1 MRNRDTIK
9 GALLLAAAAIGLA
22 AFSYAAA
29 AQVLNPDDVLTV
41 RPRSVNKNAASG
53 VRLGSFL
60 FSPGIEAKTLYD
72 DNIFRTENNKQSD
85 LITSVKPAFAL
96 QSDWLRHG
104 IFFGAEGDFGFYAKE
119 SRQNYEDYGVLAS
132 GQYDIAYNTYF
143 TGAVSQARRHQD
155 RGSVFDTDG
164 DSLISY
170 IVTSELIGFTR
181 AVSFIKLKMQAKNE
195 DVKISQDDRDAAF
208 STDDYRDRNNKQFQ
222 ATLSYEF
229 MPGNEVFLTETYD
242 TTDYTLFSG
251 GDRNSDGTDTRVGLN
266 FDDGGVWSGSLY
278 GGYIQRNYDTG
289 DDDTK
294 KPYFGGR
301 LRWKASA
308 LTTVTFT
315 LDKAFRD
322 TTVTNAAGVVNTTRR
337 VEVAQQFTPYLTG
350 TATAGYDDNDYVGGD
365 GPVNRNTH
373 LYYAGA
379 GVKYDLSDGI
389 GLRFGYDY
397 RERTSNHA
405 FDEYQDNR
413 VMVSLTYMY

>member
-1 MRNRDTIK
+1 MNRWETIK
-9 GALLLAAAAIGLA
+9 SALLLAAAAIGLA
-22 AFSYAAA
+22 AFSYAAT
-29 AQVLNPDDVLTV
+29 AQVLNPDDALTV
-41 RPRSVNKNAASG
+41 RPRSVNKSAPTG

-60 FSPGIEAKTLYD
+60 FSPGIELKTLYD

-85 LITSVKPAFAL
+85 LISSVKPAFAL
-96 QSDWLRHG
+96 QSDWSRHSL
-104 IFFGAEGDFGFYAKE
+104 FFGAEGDFGFYAKV

-181 AVSFIKLKMQAKNE
+181 AVSYIKLKMQAKNE
-195 DVKISQDDRDAAF
+195 DVKIAQDDRDAAF

-251 GDRNSDGTDTRVGLN
+251 GDRNSDGTDTRIGMN
-266 FDDGGVWSGSLY
+266 FDDGGLWSGSVY
-278 GGYIQRNYDTG
+278 GGYIQRQYETG
-289 DDDTK
+289 DDDTS

-301 LRWKASA
+301 LKWKMTS
-308 LTTVTFT
+308 LTTITFT
-315 LDKAFRD
+315 LDKSFRD

-337 VEVAQQFTPYLTG
+337 VEMQQQFTPFLTG
-350 TATAGYDDNDYVGGD
+350 NASMGYDDNDYVGGD
-365 GPVNRNTH
+365 GPINRNTH

-379 GVKYDLSDGI
+379 GMNYDLADGV
-389 GLRFGYDY
+389 GLRLGYDY
-397 RERTSNHA
+397 RQRTSNRVG
-405 FDEYQDNR
+405 DEYQDNR
-413 VMVSLTYMY
+413 VMFSIVYMQ